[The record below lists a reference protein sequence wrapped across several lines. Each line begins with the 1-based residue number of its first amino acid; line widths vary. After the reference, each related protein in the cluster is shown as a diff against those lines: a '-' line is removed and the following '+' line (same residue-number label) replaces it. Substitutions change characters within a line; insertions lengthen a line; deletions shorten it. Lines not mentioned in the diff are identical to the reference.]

1 MRTIDQVRGGQLKE
15 MRTRARLS
23 QRQVGD
29 HFGIDKSAVSEWER
43 GLARP
48 TVDKL
53 QRLDSLYGGTGQV
66 LQLFDVGPPATE
78 PTNTDLMVKLD
89 EVLELV
95 RRLGDRQRHP
105 AVGGDGTPTEMPRPA
120 LRSRKG

>member
-1 MRTIDQVRGGQLKE
+1 MGNIDQVRGGQLKE

-23 QRQVGD
+23 QRQVGE

-53 QRLDSLYGGTGQV
+53 KRLDSLYGGAGEV
-66 LQLFDVGPPATE
+66 LKLFDVAPPSGRRSGD
-78 PTNTDLMVKLD
+78 NTVETLRI
-89 EVLELV
+89 EVT
-95 RRLGDRQRHP
+95 RLAEVVARLAEEFAEFRGRTDPPSGARAR
-105 AVGGDGTPTEMPRPA
+105 
-120 LRSRKG
+120 

>member
-1 MRTIDQVRGGQLKE
+1 MGNIDQVRGGQLKE

-53 QRLDSLYGGTGQV
+53 QRLDSLYGGAG
-66 LQLFDVGPPATE
+66 
-78 PTNTDLMVKLD
+78 
-89 EVLELV
+89 EVLALFGV
-95 RRLGDRQRHP
+95 GRALSGRRPGDNT
-105 AVGGDGTPTEMPRPA
+105 VET
-120 LRSRKG
+120 LRSEVTRLAEVVARLAEEVAELRGRTDPPGGSRAR